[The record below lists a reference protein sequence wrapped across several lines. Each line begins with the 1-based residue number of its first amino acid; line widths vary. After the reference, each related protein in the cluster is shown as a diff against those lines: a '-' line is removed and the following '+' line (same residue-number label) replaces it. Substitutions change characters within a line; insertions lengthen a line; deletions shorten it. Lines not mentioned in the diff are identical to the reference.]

1 MTKISYNSY
10 IIEKEETIMNKNDIL
25 AEMDDNE
32 ILVETMLGGLSVK
45 DNIDFN
51 HGYLKSFVA
60 SAMREIPEF
69 KRRVEKRI
77 ARHEFLAS
85 DANK

>member
-10 IIEKEETIMNKNDIL
+10 IIEKEETIMIIDDR
-25 AEMDDNE
+25 DDNE
-32 ILVETMLGGLSVK
+32 VLIEAMLAYP
-45 DNIDFN
+45 DEQENNPFN
-51 HGYLKSFVA
+51 LGYLKSFLA
-60 SAMREIPEF
+60 GAMAEMPEL

-77 ARHEFLAS
+77 AHHEFLAS

>member
-32 ILVETMLGGLSVK
+32 ILVDTMLGNRIVANTAF
-45 DNIDFN
+45 D

-60 SAMREIPEF
+60 SAMAEMPEL

-77 ARHEFLAS
+77 AHHEFLAS

>member
-1 MTKISYNSY
+1 
-10 IIEKEETIMNKNDIL
+10 MNKNDIL

-32 ILVETMLGGLSVK
+32 ILVETMLGSSVGP
-45 DNIDFN
+45 NIEFV

-60 SAMREIPEF
+60 SAMAEIPDL

-77 ARHEFLAS
+77 AHHEFLAS

>member
-10 IIEKEETIMNKNDIL
+10 IIEKEETIMIIDDR
-25 AEMDDNE
+25 DDNE
-32 ILVETMLGGLSVK
+32 VLIEAMLGYP
-45 DNIDFN
+45 DEQENNPFN
-51 HGYLKSFVA
+51 LGYLKSFLA
-60 SAMREIPEF
+60 GAMAEMPEL

-77 ARHEFLAS
+77 AHHEFLAS

>member
-1 MTKISYNSY
+1 
-10 IIEKEETIMNKNDIL
+10 MNKKDLL

-32 ILVETMLGGLSVK
+32 ILVETMLGGRLVVS
-45 DNIDFN
+45 NTDFQL
-51 HGYLKSFVA
+51 GYLKGFLA
-60 SAMREIPEF
+60 NAMAEIPDL